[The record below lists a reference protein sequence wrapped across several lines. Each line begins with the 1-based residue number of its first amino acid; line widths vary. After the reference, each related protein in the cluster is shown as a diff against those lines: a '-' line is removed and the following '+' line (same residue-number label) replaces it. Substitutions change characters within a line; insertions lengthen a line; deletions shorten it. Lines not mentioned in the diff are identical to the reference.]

1 VKPIG
6 GEIALGRDQGLHTYL
21 TDSGRSSLRLML
33 QSGFRDRRFLLPDF
47 LCGVIPRVFD
57 ELGVRYAYYR
67 VRPDLAIDAKSVQAQ
82 DFDVL
87 YVIDYFGARSRYR
100 ELVRGDQWVVEDAVF
115 LPVLEPPGDV
125 SNWIGF
131 NSYRKISPL
140 ADGSLVRSTARLAM
154 AAVAGDEAPFAAMKY
169 EAKRMK
175 FEYLRGNGGTEEQYL
190 ALFQQAEEAVDRQS
204 GVHPISGRSLFGL
217 LEFQRQLA
225 AEYRIRSRNFRYLHA
240 QLGDLGVRL
249 RPDYPCLYVLD
260 VDRRD
265 ELRRHLH
272 AQRIFLPAHWPR
284 PGGLSNP
291 LYDRIISV
299 PVDSRY
305 GEEDL
310 QRVARAVTAFYGG

>member
-6 GEIALGRDQGLHTYL
+6 GEIALEQGQGLHTGV
-21 TDSGRSSLRLML
+21 TDSGRSSLRLIL
-33 QSGFRDRRFLLPDF
+33 QSGFRDKRFLLPDF

-57 ELGVRYAYYR
+57 EVGVRYGYYR
-67 VRPDLAIDAKSVQAQ
+67 VRPNLTIDAKSVKGR

-100 ELVRGDQWVVEDAVF
+100 ALVRDDQWVLEDAVF
-115 LPVLEPPGDV
+115 LPVLEAPAQA
-125 SNWIGF
+125 SNWVGF

-140 ADGSLVRSTARLAM
+140 ADGSLVRSTVKLA
-154 AAVAGDEAPFAAMKY
+154 ATVGAGAEAPFAAMKY

-175 FEYLRGNGGTEEQYL
+175 FECLLGNGGTEQQYL
-190 ALFQQAEEAVDRQS
+190 ALFEQAEQTVDRQKEIY
-204 GVHPISGRSLFGL
+204 PISGRSLFAL
-217 LEFQRQLA
+217 LEFQRGLA
-225 AEYRIRSRNFRYLHA
+225 AEYRIRARNFRYLDA
-240 QLGDLGVRL
+240 QLRDLRAPVR
-249 RPDYPCLYVLD
+249 PAYPCLYVLA

-265 ELRRHLH
+265 ELRSHLRE
-272 AQRIFLPAHWPR
+272 QRIFLPAHWPR
-284 PGGLSNP
+284 PDGPDNP

-310 QRVARAVTAFYGG
+310 QRVARAVTAFYGR